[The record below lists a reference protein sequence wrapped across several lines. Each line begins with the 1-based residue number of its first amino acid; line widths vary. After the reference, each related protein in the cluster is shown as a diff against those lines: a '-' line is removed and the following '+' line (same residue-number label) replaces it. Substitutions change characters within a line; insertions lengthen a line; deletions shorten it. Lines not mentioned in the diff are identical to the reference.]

1 LTSQL
6 ATPLHIVE
14 SYFDIKLERSALKRF
29 NSVSED
35 TWIDFAQQYLKTM
48 EAHFVDQ
55 FLTAPNKD
63 GASLRL
69 YFEPRMTH
77 DWDAAVRHL
86 HSPTPLLGLSP
97 DPGMTEITRD
107 DVSQMLTPLKKHL
120 LIADSVYVRDSFH
133 YCFDIV
139 AETVDETRWR
149 EDPNAVRLV
158 HESIR
163 KLKQWLPILVELRGL
178 IESRAL
184 VFMPYYVTPSFP
196 FSGDSP
202 ALKSALQKVKLR
214 PRPATES
221 DPPAPVHINFKDFDK
236 EPVLSPRKGQDAA
249 RQPGGD
255 YFDHQT
261 EVLGAWLNSRL
272 LGLDPV
278 FPNRTM
284 FDWAAD
290 LYFDEGLGPTALT
303 SDLISID
310 ILPFGRAE
318 GVGLDDLVKIRK
330 DHDVFNNIREA
341 VVACK
346 EFLEKDIGAGSTRDG
361 VSKSCRAFLDEQLD
375 QCERKKLLRFIE
387 DKPVAGVAFSIAI
400 GAALLPVA
408 PVAPALAVIGGAVLT
423 PKLGLLAER
432 RLDPKRRAIGQ
443 LQALL

>member
-1 LTSQL
+1 M
-6 ATPLHIVE
+6 
-14 SYFDIKLERSALKRF
+14 
-29 NSVSED
+29 
-35 TWIDFAQQYLKTM
+35 WIDFAQYYLKTM

-55 FLTAPNKD
+55 FLAPPSN
-63 GASLRL
+63 GEGSLRL

-97 DPGMTEITRD
+97 DPGMTEATRD

-133 YCFDIV
+133 SCFDIV
-139 AETVDETRWR
+139 AEAVDETRWR

-163 KLKQWLPILVELRGL
+163 KLKQWLPILAELRSL
-178 IESRAL
+178 IKSRAL

-196 FSGDSP
+196 FSGDAP
-202 ALKSALQKVKLR
+202 ALESALQKVKLR
-214 PRPATES
+214 PKPATES
-221 DPPAPVHINFKDFDK
+221 DAPAPVQINFKDFFED
-236 EPVLSPRKGQDAA
+236 PGPTRSAGQGAS
-249 RQPGGD
+249 RQPNLN
-255 YFDHQT
+255 YFNET

-303 SDLISID
+303 SDLISMD
-310 ILPFGRAE
+310 ILPFGRTE

-330 DHDVFNNIREA
+330 NDDVFKNVRDA
-341 VVACK
+341 VLACK
-346 EFLEKDIGAGSTRDG
+346 EFLEKDIGADSTRDG
-361 VSKSCRAFLDEQLD
+361 VSKSCRAFLDEQLNH
-375 QCERKKLLRFIE
+375 CERKNLLRFIE
-387 DKPVAGVAFSIAI
+387 DKPVAGVAFSVAI

-408 PVAPALAVIGGAVLT
+408 PVAPALAVIAGAVLT

-432 RLDPKRRAIGQ
+432 RLDPRRRAIGQ

>member
-14 SYFDIKLERSALKRF
+14 SYFNIQLERSALKRF
-29 NSVSED
+29 DSVSED
-35 TWIDFAQQYLKTM
+35 MWIDFAQHYLKMM
-48 EAHFVDQ
+48 ETHFVDQ
-55 FLTAPNKD
+55 FLAAPNK
-63 GASLRL
+63 GEASLRL
-69 YFEPRMTH
+69 YFEPRMRH

-86 HSPTPLLGLSP
+86 YSPTPLLGLSP
-97 DPGMTEITRD
+97 DPGMTELTRD

-133 YCFDIV
+133 YCFDFV

-149 EDPNAVRLV
+149 EDPNAVSLV
-158 HESIR
+158 HDSIR

-202 ALKSALQKVKLR
+202 ALKSAVQKVKFQ
-214 PRPATES
+214 PRPATKS
-221 DPPAPVHINFKDFDK
+221 APPAPVHINFKDWDK
-236 EPVLSPRKGQDAA
+236 QPVLSLPKGQDAA
-249 RQPGGD
+249 REPGD
-255 YFDHQT
+255 RYFNET

-290 LYFDEGLGPTALT
+290 LYFDDGLGPAALT
-303 SDLISID
+303 SDLISMD

-318 GVGLDDLVKIRK
+318 GVGLNDLVKIRK
-330 DHDVFNNIREA
+330 DDDVFKNVREA
-341 VVACK
+341 VIACK

-361 VSKSCRAFLDEQLD
+361 VSKSCRAFLDDQLD
-375 QCERKKLLRFIE
+375 HCERKSCCGSSRTNR
-387 DKPVAGVAFSIAI
+387 S
-400 GAALLPVA
+400 
-408 PVAPALAVIGGAVLT
+408 LAWRSPSRSARRSYRL
-423 PKLGLLAER
+423 R
-432 RLDPKRRAIGQ
+432 RLHPPSR
-443 LQALL
+443 